1 MIFSKFHQL
10 QKVPYLTLL
19 PNEVLAEICENLSPV
34 DLYSLA
40 STSKK
45 LRNFLWSTSTITQ
58 QIWRNSRRLY
68 FPQYKSQPLK
78 DMSEQKYI
86 YLAALAKKCQFCDE
100 KDPRKLKRYWEFQV
114 YSCEGCIQK
123 RIVSHKSLLKKHKI
137 SEDVLST
144 CLSFGEQGYFVPDVL
159 TAQIEYSKTIDKFSW
174 VTHKQLDVIQ
184 QKCRIISILLDEFHA
199 DSILGHQ

>member
-10 QKVPYLTLL
+10 QKVPYLILL

-86 YLAALAKKCQFCDE
+86 YLAALAKKCQFCNE
-100 KDPRKLKRYWEFQV
+100 KDPRKLKN
-114 YSCEGCIQK
+114 
-123 RIVSHKSLLKKHKI
+123 HKSLLKKHKI

-199 DSILGHQ
+199 DSILGH

>member
-1 MIFSKFHQL
+1 
-10 QKVPYLTLL
+10 
-19 PNEVLAEICENLSPV
+19 LAEICENLSPT

-100 KDPRKLKRYWEFQV
+100 KEPRKLKKYWEFQV
-114 YSCEGCIQK
+114 YSCECCIQK
-123 RIVSHKSLLKKHKI
+123 RIV
-137 SEDVLST
+137 
-144 CLSFGEQGYFVPDVL
+144 SFGEQGYFVPDVL
-159 TAQIEYSKTIDKFSW
+159 TAQLEYSKTIDKFSW

-184 QKCRIISILLDEFHA
+184 QK
-199 DSILGHQ
+199 